1 MSQNGT
7 TLAGQSQP
15 SLPAEREQNERL
27 AVSVW
32 TIVVAAG
39 SGSRFG
45 GRKQFESLGNR
56 RVLDWSVATATSV
69 CDGVVVVVPSDTA
82 IEMTGVEGS
91 TALESER
98 HGVEG
103 ISAGTSSGWVAGGV
117 ARSELPGGGVEGTSA
132 GASLRLVDGG
142 AARSES
148 PARAGAGTLAVGA
161 LRLVA
166 GGSSRSESVR
176 NGLAAV
182 PADAA
187 VVLVHDGAR
196 PFATVKLFERVVAA
210 VRAGADGV
218 IPGVA
223 VTDTI
228 KRVAADGTVLA
239 TVDRSDLRAVQT
251 PQGFSASILRAAYA
265 GDPDA
270 TDDAAVVEA
279 AGGRVVV
286 IEGEA
291 ENRKIT
297 TPADLAWARE
307 RVAMAAT

>member
-7 TLAGQSQP
+7 TLAGQSLR
-15 SLPAEREQNERL
+15 SLTAEREQNERL

-45 GRKQFESLGNR
+45 GRKQFESLGNQ

-82 IEMTGVEGS
+82 TEMTRVGGASGS
-91 TALESER
+91 EPHR
-98 HGVEG
+98 HGVVG
-103 ISAGTSSGWVAGGV
+103 M
-117 ARSELPGGGVEGTSA
+117 SA
-132 GASLRLVDGG
+132 GASPRF
-142 AARSES
+142 
-148 PARAGAGTLAVGA
+148 
-161 LRLVA
+161 VA
-166 GGSSRSESVR
+166 GGASRSESVR
-176 NGLAAV
+176 KGLAAV
-182 PADAA
+182 PADAT

-196 PFATVKLFERVVAA
+196 PFASAALFERVVAA
-210 VRAGADGV
+210 LRAGAGADGV

-251 PQGFSASILRAAYA
+251 PQGFAALFLRAAYA
-265 GDPDA
+265 DDPDA
-270 TDDAAVVEA
+270 TDDSAVVEA
-279 AGGRVVV
+279 AGGKV
-286 IEGEA
+286 IVIDGEA

-297 TPADLAWARE
+297 TPADLAWARD
-307 RVAMAAT
+307 RVARATA

>member
-7 TLAGQSQP
+7 TLAGQSLP
-15 SLPAEREQNERL
+15 SLTAEREQNERL

-45 GRKQFESLGNR
+45 GRKQFESLGNQ

-69 CDGVVVVVPSDTA
+69 CDGVIVVVPSDTA
-82 IEMTGVEGS
+82 TEMTREGGAS
-91 TALESER
+91 GSEPHR
-98 HGVEG
+98 HGVVG
-103 ISAGTSSGWVAGGV
+103 ISAGASPRFVAGG
-117 ARSELPGGGVEGTSA
+117 A
-132 GASLRLVDGG
+132 
-142 AARSES
+142 
-148 PARAGAGTLAVGA
+148 
-161 LRLVA
+161 
-166 GGSSRSESVR
+166 SRSESVR
-176 NGLAAV
+176 KGLAAV
-182 PADAA
+182 PADAS

-196 PFATVKLFERVVAA
+196 PFATAALFERVVAA

-228 KRVAADGTVLA
+228 KRVAADGTVLG

-251 PQGFSASILRAAYA
+251 PQGFSAAILRAAYA
-265 GDPDA
+265 DDPDA

-279 AGGRVVV
+279 ADGKV
-286 IEGEA
+286 IVIDGEA
-291 ENRKIT
+291 DNRKIT

-307 RVAMAAT
+307 RIARVTA

>member
-7 TLAGQSQP
+7 TLAGQSLP
-15 SLPAEREQNERL
+15 SLTAEREQNERL

-45 GRKQFESLGNR
+45 GRKQFESLGNQ
-56 RVLDWSVATATSV
+56 RVLDWSVATATSA

-82 IEMTGVEGS
+82 TEITV
-91 TALESER
+91 
-98 HGVEG
+98 
-103 ISAGTSSGWVAGGV
+103 
-117 ARSELPGGGVEGTSA
+117 A
-132 GASLRLVDGG
+132 GASI
-142 AARSES
+142 RSES
-148 PARAGAGTLAVGA
+148 QRHRVASAAGGEPP
-161 LRLVA
+161 RLVA
-166 GGSSRSESVR
+166 GGASRSESVR
-176 NGLAAV
+176 KGLAAV
-182 PADAA
+182 PADAL

-196 PFATVKLFERVVAA
+196 PFVTGALFERVVAA

-218 IPGVA
+218 IPGIA
-223 VTDTI
+223 LTDTI

-251 PQGFSASILRAAYA
+251 PQGFSAAILRAAYA
-265 GDPDA
+265 DDPDA

-279 AGGRVVV
+279 AGGRVIV
-286 IEGEA
+286 IDGEA
-291 ENRKIT
+291 DNRKIT

-307 RVAMAAT
+307 RVARAAT